1 MPHPEPTSDS
11 VTTWSAVATAWETH
25 RDRLFN
31 QVRPVS
37 EWLVDEIRPQ
47 TGQTILEVAA
57 GPGETG
63 FLVAERLGPTGRL
76 ISSDFSPEMVAAA
89 QRGATERGIENIEF
103 RVLDAQQ
110 LELADDSVD
119 AVLSRF
125 GVMLMPEQ
133 EKAVAEF
140 RRVLRPGARCAYA
153 TWGGPDRNPWLFQIA
168 VALLQH
174 GHAPEG
180 DPFAPGGVFSLADPA
195 RNRELVESVG
205 FTDVKVD
212 EIQGSMRFEDA
223 DTYWSFN
230 TSVAGPIAAIVD
242 SLNEDE
248 TAAVRSTLAGSLAAF
263 EKNGELE
270 FPWLVIGTSAA

>member
-1 MPHPEPTSDS
+1 MKQPESTPDS
-11 VTTWSAVATAWETH
+11 VTTWSAVASAWETH

-47 TGQTILEVAA
+47 AGQTVLEVAA

-63 FLVAERLGPTGRL
+63 FLVADRLGPTGRL
-76 ISSDFSPEMVAAA
+76 ISSDFSPAMVDAAR
-89 QRGATERGIENIEF
+89 RGATERGIDNAEF

-133 EKAVAEF
+133 EQAMAEF
-140 RRVLRPGARCAYA
+140 RRVLRAGGRCAYA
-153 TWGGPDRNPWLFQIA
+153 TWGAPDRNPWLFQIA

-195 RNRELVESVG
+195 RNRELAESAG
-205 FTDVKVD
+205 FTDVQVH
-212 EIQGSMRFEDA
+212 EIQGSMRFADA

-242 SLNEDE
+242 SLSEDE
-248 TAAVRSTLAGSLAAF
+248 TAAVRSTLAGSLSAF
-263 EKNGELE
+263 QKNGELE
-270 FPWLVIGTSAA
+270 FPWLVVGTSAA